1 MAMQSTGILSS
12 AAVEATSPLNH
23 HHPGSYQISSEDVG
37 FLKKIC
43 LCVRHNE
50 CLMDRDTKMG
60 SGRKDMAVN
69 NRFTRLRMKTE
80 PILFFQSIYPKLH
93 RLTPHLSVRIC
104 NGIEVKQPNSVIGK
118 CARVQLIKNGKKDEF
133 FISGFGRKSH
143 AVGDIPGVRYKVV
156 KVSDVSISTLYKGK
170 EQPKS

>member
-1 MAMQSTGILSS
+1 MQSTGILSS

-23 HHPGSYQISSEDVG
+23 HHPGSYQAQRVFDGQRYKDGFRQKGYGCEQQVYETAYEDRAKYETMASENNSNKKRML
-37 FLKKIC
+37 FL
-43 LCVRHNE
+43 
-50 CLMDRDTKMG
+50 DG
-60 SGRKDMAVN
+60 
-69 NRFTRLRMKTE
+69 
-80 PILFFQSIYPKLH
+80 
-93 RLTPHLSVRIC
+93 VRIC

>member
-1 MAMQSTGILSS
+1 MQSTGILSS

-23 HHPGSYQISSEDVG
+23 HHPGSYQVTAITVFNPPRISEDMAQRVFDGQRYKDG
-37 FLKKIC
+37 FRQKGYGCEQQVYETAYEDRAKYETMASENNSNKK
-43 LCVRHNE
+43 
-50 CLMDRDTKMG
+50 
-60 SGRKDMAVN
+60 
-69 NRFTRLRMKTE
+69 RM
-80 PILFFQSIYPKLH
+80 LFLDG
-93 RLTPHLSVRIC
+93 VRIC